1 MDKKN
6 RTIKIFNTS
15 YKLRFVDKIES
26 KEEGDFTF
34 GVCNSA
40 TYTITISTKGIDGKP
55 LNDDIIEV
63 SLLHELVHAI
73 LNEG

>member
-15 YKLRFVDKIES
+15 CKLRFVDKIGS

-34 GVCNSA
+34 GVYDSA
-40 TYTITISTKGIDGKP
+40 PT
-55 LNDDIIEV
+55 L
-63 SLLHELVHAI
+63 
-73 LNEG
+73 